1 MPEATSTTL
10 VRYDLAHYGRV
21 TAVTSPTV
29 FNIGA
34 LAGFG
39 DAAFAGGAPY
49 SVYVLRDVAGLGAAP
64 QGELRTITAY
74 VSTGG
79 LFTVTA
85 AFTVPV
91 AVGDEV
97 LVLHPSVA
105 GSFNLSGVS
114 LAGVHAHAD
123 DLLWQQVFEFNPLAV
138 RRKVQSIWMD
148 FANFAGALQTVTY
161 RLSYMVDGVN
171 FRIFDTNAAAPWT
184 IAADDGVLIALLAVV
199 DHPLRLEIQKSVAEG
214 AARNVPYEV
223 IYENMS

>member
-105 GSFNLSGVS
+105 NSLKTSGQAPVVGSTTANWQAAEANLITLGANDVRNKVHSLIVGIQNLIGNITIRLYTQVNGVER
-114 LAGVHAHAD
+114 
-123 DLLWQQVFEFNPLAV
+123 QVWPTPLATTFIIGTDGPAIAV
-138 RRKVQSIWMD
+138 INGTWRIHEALRVTVQSD
-148 FANFAGALQTVTY
+148 SAPDNGAAVTY
-161 RLSYMVDGVN
+161 DAM
-171 FRIFDTNAAAPWT
+171 
-184 IAADDGVLIALLAVV
+184 
-199 DHPLRLEIQKSVAEG
+199 LES
-214 AARNVPYEV
+214 
-223 IYENMS
+223 M